1 MRKFL
6 AFGVLLAAV
15 PALAEEPAGLRESSP
30 VARQEME
37 RFGIC
42 VANRSPEKAA
52 QTLHMDFR
60 STTYRSALRNL
71 ARTNEDCFKRGR
83 MSSPGLPFAGAIAE
97 RLMERH
103 AEPINVR
110 LARAVSNRAP
120 TSRAP
125 SDAIAICVVRTVPD
139 EVAKLFATEVATP
152 EEAAAAASLDFALKL
167 CSQGQPRLE
176 ANVEGLRAML
186 ATAAFRSTTAPPS
199 AVERG

>member
-1 MRKFL
+1 MRMIL
-6 AFGVLLAAV
+6 AMGVLLAAV
-15 PALAEEPAGLRESSP
+15 PALAEESAPLRTSSP
-30 VARQEME
+30 VARQAME

-42 VANRSPEKAA
+42 VADRSPEKAT

-60 STTYRSALRNL
+60 STSYRSALRNL
-71 ARTNEDCFKRGR
+71 ARANEDCFKRGR

-103 AEPINVR
+103 AEPLNARLVR
-110 LARAVSNRAP
+110 AATNKAP
-120 TSRAP
+120 TPRAP
-125 SDAIAICVVRTVPD
+125 SEAIAICVVRTVPD
-139 EVAKLFATEVATP
+139 EVARLFASEVATAD
-152 EEAAAAASLDFALKL
+152 EAAAAASLDFALKL

-199 AVERG
+199 AMERG